1 MVLSVMQYSQ
11 YYGQRNVDGYGAEVL
26 AATQEEI
33 DEVTSYFE
41 WQAPELK
48 IEFMQKVYA
57 ETVIGHRH
65 DVWDIHTNRDRWWVI
80 TNPTNL
86 YSQQQFPSMDLA
98 VTFHM
103 GLCLR
108 IPRTGRQASNGRRVL
123 PFGDV
128 WNDLRAAS
136 AALGQAHNV
145 ADYQTIGV
153 RCREV
158 LLAFVAIAQ
167 DEHDW
172 ASEERPKRADF
183 KAWAEIICN
192 TALPG
197 DSHKERRQLQKGLL
211 TGAWTFTNWLTHAKS
226 ATWHDAET
234 AVSTVEHA
242 IGLAT
247 SLVIRL
253 MRGVPDQCPECGSP
267 HLRAEEGRRT
277 DDMDILWE
285 RPRCNDC
292 EWAGE
297 AVPIDIEPLDDAE
310 GLITREGGASD
321 DEACSIMEVPLRGV
335 RKPGDA

>member
-1 MVLSVMQYSQ
+1 MLT
-11 YYGQRNVDGYGAEVL
+11 
-26 AATQEEI
+26 ATQEEI

-41 WQAPELK
+41 WQAPDLK
-48 IEFMQKVYA
+48 VEFLQKVYA
-57 ETVIGHRH
+57 ETIAGHRH
-65 DVWDIHTNRDRWWVI
+65 DVWDVHTNVDRWWVI

-108 IPRTGRQASNGRRVL
+108 IPRTNRQMPTARKVL
-123 PFGDV
+123 PFGAV
-128 WNDLRAAS
+128 WNDLSEAS
-136 AALGQAHNV
+136 EALGQAQSV

-158 LLAFVAIAQ
+158 LLAFVAVAQ

-172 ASEERPKRADF
+172 PTEEPPKRADF
-183 KAWAEIICN
+183 KAWAEIIFN
-192 TALPG
+192 AALPG
-197 DSHKERRQLQKGLL
+197 DGHKERRQLQKSLL
-211 TGAWTFTNWLTHAKS
+211 SGAWAFTNWLTHAKR

-242 IGLAT
+242 VGLAS

-253 MRGVPDQCPECGSP
+253 MRGVPDQCPQCGSP
-267 HLRAEEGRRT
+267 HLWPEEGRRT
-277 DDMDILWE
+277 DDTDVLWE

-292 EWAGE
+292 DWAGE
-297 AVPIDIEPLDDAE
+297 PVPIDVNPLEEDAD
-310 GLITREGGASD
+310 LITREGGHD
-321 DEACSIMEVPLRGV
+321 GDACSIMEVPLRGL